1 MKYQNN
7 LEFAKQ
13 LDAKDPLRQF
23 RDKFFIPQHNG
34 KDSVYFTG
42 NSLGLQPKTAAA
54 YVQQELD
61 DWARLGVEGHFAAK
75 NPWVSYHELFPRQ
88 LSGLAGARPVEV
100 VAMNQL
106 TVNLHLLMASHQTP
120 CPF

>member
-7 LEFAKQ
+7 LEFAKK

-75 NPWVSYHELFPRQ
+75 NPRVGHR
-88 LSGLAGARPVEV
+88 
-100 VAMNQL
+100 
-106 TVNLHLLMASHQTP
+106 
-120 CPF
+120 